1 MPPEDSPKTNRLA
14 DATSA
19 YLRQHMNNPVDWHP
33 WGEEAFAE
41 ARRRDVPVCVSI
53 GYSACH
59 WCHVMEHE
67 SFENPEIAAQ
77 MNRDFVCI
85 KVDREE
91 RPDVDQIYMDTV
103 TSLTGHGGW
112 PLTVFCTPEGKPF
125 YAGTYYPPVRRFGTP
140 AFPEILQAV
149 CAAWHD
155 QRDQVEGT
163 AQRILEALSAR
174 GEDPEAPFPGKAE
187 IQAAARE
194 LLARADRKRGGFGG
208 RFPARGRGHRGA
220 RALRLL
226 AGGNVAPRALRP
238 RRGGLPSLLRRR
250 GLDHPT
256 LREDALR
263 PGAADSRA
271 TRDRAPA
278 LRRRRTGV
286 AGARDPRLPAP

>member
-1 MPPEDSPKTNRLA
+1 MA
-14 DATSA
+14 
-19 YLRQHMNNPVDWHP
+19 
-33 WGEEAFAE
+33 
-41 ARRRDVPVCVSI
+41 
-53 GYSACH
+53 
-59 WCHVMEHE
+59 HE
-67 SFENPEIAAQ
+67 SFEDEDTAAV
-77 MNRDFVCI
+77 MNDLFVCI

-194 LLARADRKRGGFGG
+194 LLARADRKRGGFGDAPK
-208 RFPARGRGHRGA
+208 FPTPTQ
-220 RALRLL
+220 LEFLL
-226 AGGNVAPRALRP
+226 AAVDF
-238 RRGGLPSLLRRR
+238 LPEDEATAVLEHCAFSLVEMSRR
-250 GLDHPT
+250 GLYDHVGGGFH
-256 LREDALR
+256 RYCVDAAWTIPHFEKMLYDQI
-263 PGAADSRA
+263 GRA
-271 TRDRAPA
+271 H
-278 LRRRRTGV
+278 V
-286 AGARDPRLPAP
+286 